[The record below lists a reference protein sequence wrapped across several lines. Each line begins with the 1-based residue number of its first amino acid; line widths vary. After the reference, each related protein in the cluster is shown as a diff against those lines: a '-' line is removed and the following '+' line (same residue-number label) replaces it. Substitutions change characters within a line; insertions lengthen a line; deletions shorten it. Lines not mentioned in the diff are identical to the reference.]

1 MVAHIPRIFLFQ
13 RTHVQSTFHPAKTGF
28 LVLRIPR
35 EDMGAQFDPS
45 KGVVS
50 TVKDTLQKIDITGAP
65 PISVASVIAS
75 NGGTWSRDGVILFGT
90 GATRVLYRVSAAGGE
105 VAPLMKRETTTGY
118 GAPYFFPDGN
128 RYLYEGTQTKTG
140 GVYLSS
146 LDSDTSRLLVRGG
159 TRPVYQQGRL
169 LYLLGTT
176 LISQPFDEK
185 RLEIVG
191 EASALAEEAQFFSA
205 SQTGAVL
212 AYWTG
217 SAENLPQLIWFDRSG
232 NLIGK
237 LGDPVSQFNIRL
249 SPDSTRVA
257 AEIHDPQVGVTNS
270 DIWLYDVVR
279 GVRSRFTSG
288 PGSARVP
295 CWSPDGKKIVF
306 SSDRKGHFDLY
317 EKATDGTGDEKPVL
331 ESQDAKY
338 CESWSPDGKFILY
351 ITFSTNTSHHPETRK
366 EARRPP
372 CPRGNGASEN
382 RKSGATGGL
391 CL

>member
-1 MVAHIPRIFLFQ
+1 
-13 RTHVQSTFHPAKTGF
+13 
-28 LVLRIPR
+28 
-35 EDMGAQFDPS
+35 
-45 KGVVS
+45 
-50 TVKDTLQKIDITGAP
+50 
-65 PISVASVIAS
+65 
-75 NGGTWSRDGVILFGT
+75 
-90 GATRVLYRVSAAGGE
+90 
-105 VAPLMKRETTTGY
+105 
-118 GAPYFFPDGN
+118 
-128 RYLYEGTQTKTG
+128 
-140 GVYLSS
+140 
-146 LDSDTSRLLVRGG
+146 LVRGG

-351 ITFSTNTSHHPETRK
+351 ITFSTNTSHHLWTLPLLTDRTAHPYLPAESVVRGSRFSPDGRWIVHASAETGKSEVYVRPFPGPGGKLLVSGSGGKMPVWSQDGK
-366 EARRPP
+366 EIFYLGPNRELMAARVNQNGSTLEI
-372 CPRGNGASEN
+372 GNAGPLFQTHADSFLAN
-382 RKSGATGGL
+382 FDVSADGRRFLIVTSAPQAQKSSSPITVVVNWTATL
-391 CL
+391 KQ